1 MENWE
6 KYPYGWWR
14 TDAEGRGVVFYS
26 CDLSRTL
33 DSSVVVS
40 ELACVGH
47 SFFLYQKI
55 YSESFRFTILIKTPC
70 DSIFKFLSDV
80 LTTV

>member
-1 MENWE
+1 MGKWE
-6 KYPYGWWR
+6 RYPDGWWR

-26 CDLSRTL
+26 CDLPRTL
-33 DSSVVVS
+33 YGTVVIS

-55 YSESFRFTILIKTPC
+55 YSENSRFTILIITPC
-70 DSIFKFLSDV
+70 DSIFKFFSDV
-80 LTTV
+80 LTTF